1 MNGTNMIQITETQA
15 RIFRKLIDDRIQG
28 KMYERV
34 TLELFLLKTLL
45 NEIDSKIAES
55 ELEQEKRNEC
65 RSDK

>member
-15 RIFRKLIDDRIQG
+15 RIFRKLIEDRIQG

-45 NEIDSKIAES
+45 NEIDGKIAES
-55 ELEQEKRNEC
+55 ELEQEKQNEVE
-65 RSDK
+65 K

>member
-45 NEIDSKIAES
+45 NEIDGKIAES
-55 ELEQEKRNEC
+55 ELEQEKHNEVE
-65 RSDK
+65 K

>member
-15 RIFRKLIDDRIQG
+15 RIFRKLIEDRIQG

-45 NEIDSKIAES
+45 NEIDGKIAES
-55 ELEQEKRNEC
+55 ELEQEKRNEVE
-65 RSDK
+65 K